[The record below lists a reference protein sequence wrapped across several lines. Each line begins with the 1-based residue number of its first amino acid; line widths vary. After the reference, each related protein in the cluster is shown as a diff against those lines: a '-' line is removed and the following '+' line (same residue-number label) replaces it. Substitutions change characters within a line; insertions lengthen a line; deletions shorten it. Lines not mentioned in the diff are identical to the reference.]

1 MNRINKVVEYVYT
14 NNLKKEKGI
23 TLVALV
29 ITIIILLILAGITI
43 STLTQ
48 NGLFEKAKEAKVR
61 SEEAQKLENETLEE
75 YEKEITKA
83 TRESSNA
90 EKYDISSLSTEYNP
104 YGLPGYILYD
114 KDSGILEVN
123 LYEKYVSIS
132 NEAAILNV
140 SFIPNLPTLNYTT
153 NTSSLINTSTEFNVL
168 SGTGLAIY
176 GGWGNFL
183 LKMRNNYDIEINN
196 LNDKTI
202 TGIATYKRKY

>member
-29 ITIIILLILAGITI
+29 ITIIILLILVGITI

-48 NGLFEKAKEAKVR
+48 NGLFEKAKEVKVR

-153 NTSSLINTSTEFNVL
+153 NASSLINTSTEFNVL

-176 GGWGNFL
+176 GGWGNFF

-196 LNDKTI
+196 LNGKTI

>member
-14 NNLKKEKGI
+14 NNLNIEKGI

-153 NTSSLINTSTEFNVL
+153 NTSSLI